1 MSRPTR
7 RRRDERPRP
16 RRRPDGPI
24 FARPAPGSRRPAYTR
39 EQIAQT
45 AIAIADA
52 EGYEAVS
59 MRRIA
64 GELGAGTMTLYHYVR
79 GKDELVALVSD
90 AIMAEIIVPEDE
102 LPDGWREGLAEIG
115 RRTLEIFKRHPWIV
129 ERMGEGDPSAMG
141 PSVLRHVE
149 QTFEVTART
158 GLDIE
163 KQVEL
168 SSIVDDY
175 VFGHAMRAYH
185 GARFGS
191 EGEAGERLEAMIAYL
206 TEQLAA
212 GDYPHLEALAGDDP
226 AAGFERIGHVTSD
239 EDRFERGL
247 QRLLDGLEVW
257 VEKDRA

>member
-1 MSRPTR
+1 
-7 RRRDERPRP
+7 
-16 RRRPDGPI
+16 
-24 FARPAPGSRRPAYTR
+24 
-39 EQIAQT
+39 
-45 AIAIADA
+45 
-52 EGYEAVS
+52 

-79 GKDELVALVSD
+79 CKDELVALVSD

-102 LPDGWREGLAEIG
+102 LPAGWREGLAEIA

-158 GLDIE
+158 GLDLE

-191 EGEAGERLEAMIAYL
+191 EGQARERLEAMIAYL

-247 QRLLDGLEVW
+247 QRLLDGLEAW